1 LGIEKMDFDRVAHW
15 ENVYS
20 TKQTTEVSWFEAEP
34 TTSLTLLDQVLPQGG
49 RIIDVGGGT
58 SFLVD
63 RLVTKGCWEVT
74 VLDIAS
80 SAIEHARK
88 RLREAA
94 CKVHWIRD
102 DITETTLLEKYDVWH
117 DRAVFHFL
125 TNPNDRQAY
134 LNRLN
139 ESVVSG
145 GYFIAATFAPDG
157 PEKCSG
163 LPVCRY
169 SVDGLETVLGRGFK
183 LVSNTE
189 LGHVTPSGKTQQF
202 TLAVFQKI

>member
-1 LGIEKMDFDRVAHW
+1 MF
-15 ENVYS
+15 
-20 TKQTTEVSWFEAEP
+20 
-34 TTSLTLLDQVLPQGG
+34 
-49 RIIDVGGGT
+49 
-58 SFLVD
+58 
-63 RLVTKGCWEVT
+63 
-74 VLDIAS
+74 
-80 SAIEHARK
+80 
-88 RLREAA
+88 
-94 CKVHWIRD
+94 
-102 DITETTLLEKYDVWH
+102 WH

-125 TNPNDRQAY
+125 ANPNDREAY

-145 GYFIAATFAPDG
+145 GYYIVATFAPDG

-189 LGHVTPSGKTQQF
+189 LGHVTPKGKTQQF